1 MEIIRVE
8 EGQECQPPYTFAF
21 GVSWHCHVRRQ
32 DEWGQRTRV
41 TKIMDELYCIVAR
54 SGCIVGDDPE
64 QAAEQISVLTLPIR
78 GLVIIRQDWARLDPS
93 HPISAPAIH
102 LAQQCPSGSY

>member
-1 MEIIRVE
+1 MGDNER
-8 EGQECQPPYTFAF
+8 
-21 GVSWHCHVRRQ
+21 
-32 DEWGQRTRV
+32 RV

-93 HPISAPAIH
+93 HLIYLIQSLLPPFTLFSNVRLGHTDFDGFWMVPRLSIGRSH
-102 LAQQCPSGSY
+102 RC